1 MRDFIA
7 MPTIRYDREK
17 IHRIYLLTKGDI
29 HAVMRH
35 RNMPKS
41 QQTIKRYA
49 KEGRW
54 YEELSKKIEP
64 NQSNLTILVPPSN
77 VRTDCENEYPKDL
90 ENRAEILK
98 EEKETNVIID
108 DDSDD
113 IEKLKQVKNVLYQFL
128 IPNPSGMK
136 ELELKP
142 KTYGEAV
149 KCYLD
154 IDSRI
159 NDKKSKSTNSGFNA
173 WEEIMRRCMSS

>member
-1 MRDFIA
+1 
-7 MPTIRYDREK
+7 
-17 IHRIYLLTKGDI
+17 
-29 HAVMRH
+29 
-35 RNMPKS
+35 MPKS

-54 YEELSKKIEP
+54 YEELSEEIKFD
-64 NQSNLTILVPPSN
+64 QSTVTICK
-77 VRTDCENEYPKDL
+77 DEYLKDL
-90 ENRAEILK
+90 ENGTETLN
-98 EEKETNVIID
+98 EEKEANVVID

-113 IEKLKQVKNVLYQFL
+113 IEKLKKVKSVIYQFL
-128 IPNPSGMK
+128 IPNPSGKM
-136 ELELKP
+136 EGLELKP

-159 NDKKSKSTNSGFNA
+159 NDKKSKSSNSGLNA

>member
-1 MRDFIA
+1 MIEKEYIDFIC
-7 MPTIRYDREK
+7 R
-17 IHRIYLLTKGDI
+17 LKGIFI

-41 QQTIKRYA
+41 QQTIKCYA
-49 KEGRW
+49 KEGGC
-54 YEELSKKIEP
+54 YEKLSEEIRFD
-64 NQSNLTILVPPSN
+64 QSTVIIGKDDYLK
-77 VRTDCENEYPKDL
+77 DFENGTET
-90 ENRAEILK
+90 LK
-98 EEKETNVIID
+98 EEKETNVVID

-128 IPNPSGMK
+128 IPPNPSGKM
-136 ELELKP
+136 EGLELKP

-159 NDKKSKSTNSGFNA
+159 NDKKSKSTNTEVNA
-173 WEEIMRRCMSS
+173 WEEIMRRCMSQKD

>member
-1 MRDFIA
+1 MVNRL
-7 MPTIRYDREK
+7 
-17 IHRIYLLTKGDI
+17 YLLTKGDI

-54 YEELSKKIEP
+54 YDDRSKEIKFD
-64 NQSNLTILVPPSN
+64 QSNVTILVPPSN
-77 VRTDCENEYPKDL
+77 ERTDCEDEYPEDL
-90 ENRAEILK
+90 GNGTETLK
-98 EEKETNVIID
+98 EETETNVVID

-128 IPNPSGMK
+128 IPNPSSKMEG
-136 ELELKP
+136 LELKP

-159 NDKKSKSTNSGFNA
+159 NDKKSKSSNTEVNA
-173 WEEIMRRCMSS
+173 WEEIMRRCMSPKD